1 MAADGN
7 GNIFLLDAN
16 GDFDTNLNSAGFPRD
31 GDFGNAFLKLSTKG
45 GLAVADYFE
54 MDNEEQENNSDTD
67 LGSGGAL
74 LLPPMKDSS
83 GKIWQLAAGAG
94 KDSNLYIVNCNS
106 RGKFNPNGN
115 NIYQELAGVLSGPGQ
130 FFCRQALLGA
140 SGSDYPGFSVQ
151 ERAIAVRS
159 SCPDQ

>member
-54 MDNEEQENNSDTD
+54 MDNENRRIIPTPTS
-67 LGSGGAL
+67 A
-74 LLPPMKDSS
+74 P
-83 GKIWQLAAGAG
+83 A
-94 KDSNLYIVNCNS
+94 
-106 RGKFNPNGN
+106 
-115 NIYQELAGVLSGPGQ
+115 EL
-130 FFCRQALLGA
+130 CC
-140 SGSDYPGFSVQ
+140 
-151 ERAIAVRS
+151 
-159 SCPDQ
+159 CPL